1 MLAVLPFSLIRSL
14 CLVCGLITTTT
25 TTTTIAI
32 IIIMV
37 PDGLSLAMFE
47 ALRGLRDA
55 VAPESG
61 NLGRTAVPGNL
72 DTPAAASSSS
82 EPDSEELWNLYRNKD
97 PHVVASLT
105 EFLEKHPSGNNTA
118 GSAETNSDHPT
129 AALPRTREEFIRLHA
144 KMEMNKDTELVMRL
158 AGTVLEKSRDI
169 DQRVNETIPGMHRT
183 RQEQMQTIE
192 QLMQRNQHVAE
203 QLEQAFVTA
212 KQRRDA
218 CRAYIHRHTSRALG
232 IEEE

>member
-1 MLAVLPFSLIRSL
+1 
-14 CLVCGLITTTT
+14 
-25 TTTTIAI
+25 
-32 IIIMV
+32 
-37 PDGLSLAMFE
+37 MFE

-61 NLGRTAVPGNL
+61 NLGRTAVPGGL
-72 DTPAAASSSS
+72 DHPAATSSSS

-105 EFLEKHPSGNNTA
+105 EFLEKHPTGNNNNNNNHTTTA
-118 GSAETNSDHPT
+118 VSDPATSDPT
-129 AALPRTREEFIRLHA
+129 ALALPRTREEFIRLHA

-183 RQEQMQTIE
+183 RQEQMRTIE
-192 QLMQRNQHVAE
+192 QLMQRNQQVAE

-212 KQRRDA
+212 RQRRDA
-218 CRAYIHRHTSRALG
+218 CRAYIHQHTSRALG